1 MEMIGNQCPGMA
13 LGFSLQHQAP
23 QSTQKI
29 IAIRI
34 VAKNLTALNPPRYDM
49 VQGIGSIYSRL
60 PGHAL
65 FFVIPSISCN
75 IRAFPLFS

>member
-1 MEMIGNQCPGMA
+1 MA

-65 FFVIPSISCN
+65 FFVIPSISGKCKY
-75 IRAFPLFS
+75 IKGVPIVSPVD